1 MKKRILALTSVILL
15 LLSLFPFTASATKF
29 DYDNTYRLTG
39 WNDSKQLVFDSG
51 NYYAVRFNVKNN
63 SDGSFAT
70 KAFCGDLST
79 RTAANTDYEAFT
91 LEDSGK
97 LAGRL
102 GSNVSRV
109 RAIVLKTLTSGGSIN
124 TSAIASGAGVS
135 LSEAEAVWGTQI
147 ALWELIEGVT
157 FTHVS
162 GEDENGPLTQK
173 LKAVRDY
180 LLGLSGVGG
189 ISSVQDTTVE
199 ISDTYSSYVLSE
211 DGTKML
217 LTYDI
222 TSTNVESI
230 DFNLLTA
237 PANSTISGDTE
248 KAVVAIPVEAFYAQH
263 TINIAFEATVQG
275 PQYSDAVV
283 FISLDDTK
291 QILLG
296 RISTRNDDKDS
307 VEDSFTDPGSAKF
320 RLVKNSQDTDLP
332 MAGVTFT
339 LRGPT
344 DVPATENNEIS
355 LTTNENGEVE
365 FTGLYAGH
373 YVLTEPNPIEGYVD
387 YKFTVNSDIEVG
399 SFEIA
404 LPPTYDNSGNVVN
417 NIPEPASIKLIKMS
431 DFTGEPLQG
440 AQFELYDG
448 QNKVAGPVSSDAN
461 GIVEFTGLFPGDGTA
476 YIVKEVVTPN
486 DYQTM
491 SDVTLPVLHRGEDMD
506 LTNLEED
513 ADYILYNY
521 IKPVSISVKKLDD
534 YYSSAL
540 AGAKFDLYEGALDET
555 TGQPVGSPIDSKT
568 TGSSGIVVFDNLTP
582 EKTYVIKE
590 AAAPSGYELANPS
603 VIEVT
608 VNTPGQT
615 RELTFRNTP
624 LSGSLT
630 VTKTFDGVNDPA
642 RFANVDFTLE
652 GPYLD
657 AASKTPVPNYTAS
670 VINPS
675 SKSNGVFTFTGLV
688 HGEYILS
695 EQTSG
700 SVSGDYEAI
709 SDRIVSVGI
718 AQAVSKSIDNKSIKG
733 TFKIQKS
740 VIETYEGDPYA
751 PLEGIE
757 FSVYSD
763 EALSNKIATLVTDA
777 NGSAVSGELSPGKYY
792 IKETSAPSVY
802 KTNSTVYEVE
812 ILYKSQR
819 TTEYE
824 LVQVS
829 NEKLQ
834 ADFALQKLSS
844 YDDSPLGGAEFTLTA
859 VFDPSISHTLL
870 TDADGRAQ
878 VTDLIPGQYVLKE
891 VKAPTGYDIAADMD
905 GDGTDDPDGIVIDI
919 APGRTA
925 QGEYI
930 VALYNDPQEA
940 QAVITKFSS
949 TSRTLRL
956 QGVKFAL
963 YKDSVAAA
971 NKIGDSKFTDVN
983 GNVTWKGLFPGNYV
997 LVEEATIAGYMMPAN
1012 PNTEFTLQG
1021 GERKA
1026 IILENTP
1033 FDGNFTVTKTFDGVN
1048 DAALFADVDFTLEGP
1063 YSDAASKTPVPNY
1076 AVSVINPTS
1085 KSDGVFTFTGLVY
1098 GEYILSEQTSG
1109 SVSGNYEA
1117 ISDKIVSVGTTESLS
1132 ESIDN
1137 KSIKGTFQIQKS
1149 VTEAYA
1155 GDPYA
1160 PLEGI
1165 EFSVYSDEALSD
1177 KIATLIT
1184 DANGR
1189 AVSDALSPGKYYIK
1203 ETSAPTVYKTNSTVY
1218 EVEILYK
1225 SQRTTEYELVTVSND
1240 KLQADFALQKL
1251 SSFDN
1256 SPLGGAE
1263 FTLTAVFDPSI
1274 SYRLVTGSD
1283 GRAQVTDLIPGQ
1295 YVLYEV
1301 KAPSGYDIAADMNGD
1316 GTDDPNGLAIDIAPG
1331 RTTQGEYVV
1340 TLYNDPQEAQ
1350 AVIAKFSSASR
1361 TVRLQGVRFAL
1372 YKDSVAAANKI
1383 GASKYTDANGNV
1395 VWQGLVPG
1403 NYVLVE
1409 EATIAGYVMPAN
1421 PNTAFTLQGGERKAI
1436 ILENAPVT
1444 TPTPT
1449 PPTTTPPDTPE
1460 TTPTPTVTPSPS
1472 PTPTPINTDEFEI
1485 DDVDPAFGPETGE
1498 GDILFMIAAFLI
1510 VAGVALVAIRRKL
1523 ILHK

>member
-1 MKKRILALTSVILL
+1 MKKRVLALTSVILL

-29 DYDNTYRLTG
+29 DYDNTYKLTG
-39 WNDSKQLVFDSG
+39 WSSDKQLIFDSG
-51 NYYAVRFNVKNN
+51 NYSAVKFNIKNN
-63 SDGSFAT
+63 TDGSFAT
-70 KAFCGDLST
+70 YAFCGDLSMS
-79 RTAANTDYEAFT
+79 TATNTDYEAFT

-109 RAIVLKTLTSGGSIN
+109 RAIILKALTSGGGIN

-135 LSEAEAVWGTQI
+135 LTDSEAVWGTQI
-147 ALWELIEGVT
+147 ALWQLIEGVT
-157 FTHVS
+157 FSHVS
-162 GEDENGPLTQK
+162 GEAEDGPLTQK

-180 LLGLSGVGG
+180 LLGLPGVGG
-189 ISSVQDTTVE
+189 ISSVEDTTVE

-230 DFNLLTA
+230 NFNLITA
-237 PANSTISGDTE
+237 PANSTISGDTQ
-248 KAVVAIPVEAFYAQH
+248 KAVVAVPVEAFYAQH
-263 TINIAFEATVQG
+263 TVNIAFEATVQG

-283 FISLDDTK
+283 FIALNDTK

-296 RISTRNDDKDS
+296 RISIRNDDKDS

-373 YVLTEPNPIEGYVD
+373 YVLTEPNPIEGYVN

-399 SFEIA
+399 SFEIE
-404 LPPTYDNSGNVVN
+404 LPPTYDNSGNIVN
-417 NIPEPASIKLIKMS
+417 NIPEPASIKLRKMS
-431 DFTGEPLQG
+431 AFTGQALEG
-440 AQFELYDG
+440 AQFELYNG
-448 QNKVAGPVSSDAN
+448 TSKVAGPESSGAD
-461 GIVEFTGLFPGDGTA
+461 GVVTFTGLYPGDGVA
-476 YIVKEVVTPN
+476 YTLKEVVTPN
-486 DYQTM
+486 GYKTM
-491 SDVTLPVLHRGEDMD
+491 SDVTLPVLHRGENMD
-506 LTNLEED
+506 LSDLVED
-513 ADYILYNY
+513 ADYILYNQ

-534 YYSSAL
+534 YYASVLS
-540 AGAKFDLYEGALDET
+540 GAKFELYEGALDET
-555 TGQPVGSPIDSKT
+555 TGEPTGSPIDTKT
-568 TGSSGIVVFDNLTP
+568 TGSSGIVVFENLVP
-582 EKTYVIKE
+582 QKTYVIKE
-590 AAAPSGYELANPS
+590 AAAPSGYDLANPS

-615 RELTFRNTP
+615 KELTFRNTP
-624 LSGSLT
+624 HSGSLT
-630 VTKTFDGVNDPA
+630 VTKTFDGINDSA

-657 AASKTPVPNYTAS
+657 ASTKTPVPNYAAS
-670 VINPS
+670 VIDPS

-700 SVSGDYEAI
+700 NVGDDYEAI

-718 AQAVSKSIDNKSIKG
+718 AQAVSESVDNKSIKG
-733 TFKIQKS
+733 TFQIQKS
-740 VIETYEGDPYA
+740 VSETYEGDPYA

-763 EALSNKIATLVTDA
+763 EALSNKIATLVTDT
-777 NGSAVSGELSPGKYY
+777 NGRAVSGSLSPGKYYIKETSAPSVYKTNSTVYEVEILYKSQRTAEYELVSVTNEKLQADFALQKLSSYDDSPLEGAEFTLTAVFDPSISYPLLTDSDGRAQVTDLIPGQYVLEEVKAPTGYDIAADMNGDGTDDPDGIVIDIAPGRTTQGEYVVALYNDPQEAQAIVTKFSSTSRTLRLQGVKFALYKDSVAEANKIGDSKYTDEDGIVSWQGLFPGNYVLVEEATIAGYMMPADPNTEFTLQGGERKAIILENTPFDGNFTVTKTFDGINDATLFDDVDFTLEGPYSDAAAKTPLPDYAAYVINPTSKSNGVFTFTGLVYGEYILSEQTSGSVSGNYEAISDKIVTVGTSQALSESVDNKSIKGTFQIQKSVSETYAGDPYAPLEGIEFSVYSDEALSNKIATLVTDTSGRAVSDELSPGKYY

-824 LVQVS
+824 LVSVT

-844 YDDSPLGGAEFTLTA
+844 FDD
-859 VFDPSISHTLL
+859 
-870 TDADGRAQ
+870 
-878 VTDLIPGQYVLKE
+878 
-891 VKAPTGYDIAADMD
+891 
-905 GDGTDDPDGIVIDI
+905 
-919 APGRTA
+919 
-925 QGEYI
+925 
-930 VALYNDPQEA
+930 
-940 QAVITKFSS
+940 
-949 TSRTLRL
+949 
-956 QGVKFAL
+956 
-963 YKDSVAAA
+963 
-971 NKIGDSKFTDVN
+971 
-983 GNVTWKGLFPGNYV
+983 
-997 LVEEATIAGYMMPAN
+997 
-1012 PNTEFTLQG
+1012 
-1021 GERKA
+1021 
-1026 IILENTP
+1026 
-1033 FDGNFTVTKTFDGVN
+1033 
-1048 DAALFADVDFTLEGP
+1048 
-1063 YSDAASKTPVPNY
+1063 
-1076 AVSVINPTS
+1076 
-1085 KSDGVFTFTGLVY
+1085 
-1098 GEYILSEQTSG
+1098 
-1109 SVSGNYEA
+1109 
-1117 ISDKIVSVGTTESLS
+1117 
-1132 ESIDN
+1132 
-1137 KSIKGTFQIQKS
+1137 
-1149 VTEAYA
+1149 
-1155 GDPYA
+1155 
-1160 PLEGI
+1160 
-1165 EFSVYSDEALSD
+1165 
-1177 KIATLIT
+1177 
-1184 DANGR
+1184 
-1189 AVSDALSPGKYYIK
+1189 
-1203 ETSAPTVYKTNSTVY
+1203 
-1218 EVEILYK
+1218 
-1225 SQRTTEYELVTVSND
+1225 
-1240 KLQADFALQKL
+1240 
-1251 SSFDN
+1251 

-1274 SYRLVTGSD
+1274 SYRLVTGTD

-1295 YVLYEV
+1295 YVLNEV
-1301 KAPSGYDIAADMNGD
+1301 KAPVGYDIVADMDGD
-1316 GTDDPNGLAIDIAPG
+1316 GTDDPDGILIDIAPG
-1331 RTTQGEYVV
+1331 RTAQGEYVV
-1340 TLYNDPQEAQ
+1340 ALYNDPQEAQ

-1372 YKDSVAAANKI
+1372 YKDSVSAANKI
-1383 GASKYTDANGNV
+1383 GASKYTDGNGNV
-1395 VWQGLVPG
+1395 TWQGLVPG

-1421 PNTAFTLQGGERKAI
+1421 PNTAFTLQGGERKVI
-1436 ILENAPVT
+1436 ILENAPIT

-1449 PPTTTPPDTPE
+1449 PPTTTPPNTPE
-1460 TTPTPTVTPSPS
+1460 STPTPTPTATPS
-1472 PTPTPINTDEFEI
+1472 PTPINTDEFEI

-1498 GDILFMIAAFLI
+1498 GDFLFMIAAFLV
-1510 VAGVALVAIRRKL
+1510 VAGIALVAIKRKL